1 MKLLKRALLTTTLT
15 LAALPAIAG
24 ASAIDA
30 GSTGARNVYSDGAHQ
45 GHVDPFTDGA
55 RGGTRDVFSDGAA
68 TSGRDVHADGA

>member
-1 MKLLKRALLTTTLT
+1 MKLLKHALLTTTLA
-15 LAALPAIAG
+15 LAALPALAG

-30 GSTGARNVYSDGAHQ
+30 GSLGARNVYADGAHQ

-68 TSGRDVHADGA
+68 TGGRDVHADGA